1 MGYQEGLLDIIQK
14 MCSNTRSILIKEN
27 VPKGLT
33 NWRLFFKTCIES
45 LLICIHKA
53 TLIYKFWAIYTV
65 QCWHSWRIFLFSNL
79 LRQVILILRKNML
92 VFYQCSGSLSSP
104 K

>member
-53 TLIYKFWAIYTV
+53 TLIYKFWAI
-65 QCWHSWRIFLFSNL
+65 QSA
-79 LRQVILILRKNML
+79 
-92 VFYQCSGSLSSP
+92 CSQYSVGIHGEYSYFQTC
-104 K
+104 